1 MSKPTEELNR
11 EFINVP
17 MTPDMKARI
26 VKAAGK
32 NEMSSAR
39 YMRNAVMFYM
49 ASKNEWAI
57 PGPSK
62 RKGTI

>member
-49 ASKNEWAI
+49 AVHNEWAI

-62 RKGTI
+62 RKGNI